1 MFKKLFQKKFYYVVL
16 FLMVIGLSKLF
27 SAIPQQINYQGR
39 LLDNGNPK
47 DGLVSMEFSF
57 YDAST
62 SGNKIGTYTE
72 THNVN
77 VSSGIF
83 SVNIGSITAI
93 PVSIFNGTT
102 VYINVHI
109 GSDDLLPRPRVTAS
123 GYAYNAEKLGGYE
136 YTAFVDT
143 WTNQIAIGGE
153 KTFTD
158 KIYFSS
164 TTKISGQLGI
174 GVEPNLT
181 RSIYISQNFSPAAGT
196 GAFGIRSEVT
206 RTTGASGYTGIH
218 NFYSKPTINASG
230 ATVDHV
236 SHLEMVDTTVT
247 AGTLTN
253 QYGIYVPNM
262 KAASNNY
269 SIYTGS
275 ATTYLG
281 GNVGIGTTSPQS
293 KLSVVGDISASGT
306 ITGSTATFSGDVA
319 IGTAAP
325 TGYGDNTKRQLTIY
339 DARTGRVGV
348 SLVTNVATAGEPIG
362 ILGFVSGTYTGGTP
376 GRQGAARILGLLGND
391 SNSASLRFDTAN
403 SGGATG
409 RMVISQ
415 EGYVGISSSTPG
427 HLLSVGNGNPGAYC
441 DGAAWVDGTSSREIK
456 SNIASFNVPQIL
468 SVLKRISVK
477 KYQYK
482 KEILTRDDEG
492 KIISSELVEP
502 NADAPEYI
510 GYILDEVPEELK
522 GNIIYKDGR
531 IDMKRIF
538 SFFVL
543 VTQEQQKKIEELE
556 NRIKALESK

>member
-1 MFKKLFQKKFYYVVL
+1 MFRKLFQKKYYYVVL

-206 RTTGASGYTGIH
+206 RTSGSSGYTGIH

-306 ITGSTATFSGDVA
+306 ITGSTASFSGNVGMGTTNPDVA
-319 IGTAAP
+319 LDVNGYTQLGSDAP
-325 TGYGDNTKRQLTIY
+325 KIKMVYLSTMTSI
-339 DARTGRVGV
+339 
-348 SLVTNVATAGEPIG
+348 
-362 ILGFVSGTYTGGTP
+362 VSGGTT
-376 GRQGAARILGLLGND
+376 RVAHNLTSSKIISCNVLVDAA
-391 SNSASLRFDTAN
+391 
-403 SGGATG
+403 
-409 RMVISQ
+409 
-415 EGYVGISSSTPG
+415 
-427 HLLSVGNGNPGAYC
+427 GNGTYIGP
-441 DGAAWVDGTSSREIK
+441 TSYTSGY
-456 SNIASFNVPQIL
+456 
-468 SVLKRISVK
+468 
-477 KYQYK
+477 KYQYSIDTGYVYIYCLLGDDSN
-482 KEILTRDDEG
+482 ILNKTV
-492 KIISSELVEP
+492 KITLLYTE
-502 NADAPEYI
+502 
-510 GYILDEVPEELK
+510 
-522 GNIIYKDGR
+522 
-531 IDMKRIF
+531 
-538 SFFVL
+538 
-543 VTQEQQKKIEELE
+543 
-556 NRIKALESK
+556 